1 MLFFPF
7 SRGGIAM
14 DLFKIILLCALA
26 VMLIVISVFSL
37 LNLLNV
43 NIQIRIII
51 GGVLSLTIGI
61 IAFIVLKKR
70 TEE

>member
-1 MLFFPF
+1 MLFFRF
-7 SRGGIAM
+7 QEGGIAM

-26 VMLIVISVFSL
+26 VMLIFISVFSL

-43 NIQIRIII
+43 SIQIRIII
-51 GGVLSLTIGI
+51 GSVLSLIIGI
-61 IAFIVLKKR
+61 IVFIVLKKR